1 MWSDNETDQDLLGFN
16 IHAKLLNSLVTD
28 TSMLPITV
36 GLFGDWGGGKSS
48 ILKMLKKDLEERDD
62 VAVISFNS
70 WVFEGYDDAKSAILT
85 TLLNEL
91 RDYRNLKNVIGD
103 EVKSLLKRVNWMQLM
118 KVGTSAGI
126 SILSSNPLPLL
137 LAGGSLTNIIKQ
149 DQPDTP
155 TENKADSNLNL
166 GNFIKPTQESVNNVR
181 SFRRDFQ
188 QLIEKTELR
197 SLVILIDDLDRCS
210 PERVIDNLEAIK
222 LFLNVNRTA
231 FVIATDRRIIE
242 NAIRIRYSE
251 LFTREQDTTASESLV
266 TDYLEKLIQVPYTLP
281 KLAPHEVRSYLNMLF
296 LKKHLPEDIFE
307 TIINKFNESLEKDR
321 YVAFQLGDELSG
333 IENEDLRTT
342 IIESLRLVEAC
353 SDAITDGLKGNPRQV
368 KRFLNAFWIRKEL
381 AQVSNLTHLKD
392 HILIKLMVLE
402 YISAERFSELYQWHR
417 TSNDGT
423 IKQLN
428 ELETSQNI
436 EDIPEDFL
444 QWRRQ
449 SVFRWLKAAPSLLD
463 EDLRDYFWVTRSSL
477 SDTLSGVKLMSKAMK
492 ICAEELISSV
502 DPQRKNGINLF
513 ESLSE
518 DEQEAVLGIV
528 AKTSMQ
534 QTQHD
539 APLKSLIDLS
549 TKGYLSAAKSFN
561 QCIKKINAN
570 DLKPGLGITLRN
582 FEVIDA
588 NPATVLI
595 GEVRDQLSKTKSKIG
610 RALKPKTKKE

>member
-1 MWSDNETDQDLLGFN
+1 
-16 IHAKLLNSLVTD
+16 
-28 TSMLPITV
+28 
-36 GLFGDWGGGKSS
+36 
-48 ILKMLKKDLEERDD
+48 
-62 VAVISFNS
+62 
-70 WVFEGYDDAKSAILT
+70 
-85 TLLNEL
+85 
-91 RDYRNLKNVIGD
+91 
-103 EVKSLLKRVNWMQLM
+103 
-118 KVGTSAGI
+118 
-126 SILSSNPLPLL
+126 
-137 LAGGSLTNIIKQ
+137 
-149 DQPDTP
+149 
-155 TENKADSNLNL
+155 
-166 GNFIKPTQESVNNVR
+166 
-181 SFRRDFQ
+181 
-188 QLIEKTELR
+188 
-197 SLVILIDDLDRCS
+197 
-210 PERVIDNLEAIK
+210 
-222 LFLNVNRTA
+222 
-231 FVIATDRRIIE
+231 
-242 NAIRIRYSE
+242 
-251 LFTREQDTTASESLV
+251 
-266 TDYLEKLIQVPYTLP
+266 
-281 KLAPHEVRSYLNMLF
+281 MLF